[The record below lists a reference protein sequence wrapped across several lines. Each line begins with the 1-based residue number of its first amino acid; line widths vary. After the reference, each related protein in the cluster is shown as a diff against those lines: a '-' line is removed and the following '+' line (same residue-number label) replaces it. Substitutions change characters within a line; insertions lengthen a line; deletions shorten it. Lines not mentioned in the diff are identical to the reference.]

1 MRDLK
6 CNSGSF
12 PLGCAAVSVFYLSAR
27 HPLSAGSRVI
37 DDNFALLKR
46 AHPYLHFNPMAAWA
60 WRTLRVCLNERWMSA
75 ICLG

>member
-27 HPLSAGSRVI
+27 HPPGSCVI
-37 DDNFALLKR
+37 DDNFAPQKSTRRLLCSV
-46 AHPYLHFNPMAAWA
+46 YLHFNPLAA
-60 WRTLRVCLNERWMSA
+60 WRTLRLS
-75 ICLG
+75 